1 MYILSF
7 TIGFIVVDSLLKYT
21 RLNRGRYFTCNAI
34 GTLVISWCTFSQTWS
49 VVSLQQLPINQ
60 KQPIIAIDVALAL
73 IVYHICTYFFKIRYM
88 DIIHHTSTCFILV
101 FACMRTR
108 YGEYTSIGMF
118 ALNAPDVL
126 IFTIHA
132 LVHNQFMYRNLG
144 KIIIVGLELFIRLP
158 FTIIASYHGIISA
171 ITRND
176 SEQHWIIDVISG
188 LFAIVNAYV
197 YVGLSIK
204 MLSRY

>member
-1 MYILSF
+1 MYIVSF
-7 TIGFIVVDSLLKYT
+7 TIGFIVIDSLLKYT

-34 GTLVISWCTFSQTWS
+34 GTLAISWCTFSQAWNL
-49 VVSLQQLPINQ
+49 VSLQECLNQ
-60 KQPIIAIDVALAL
+60 EQPILAIDVALAL

-101 FACMRTR
+101 FAYMRTR
-108 YGEYTSIGMF
+108 HGQYTSIGMF

-126 IFTIHA
+126 VFTIHA
-132 LVHNQFMYRNLG
+132 FVHNQFMHRDFSKL
-144 KIIIVGLELFIRLP
+144 IICCIEIFIRLP
-158 FTIIASYHGIISA
+158 LTIIASYHGITSA
-171 ITRND
+171 LTRID
-176 SEQHWIIDVISG
+176 SEQHWIIDIISG

-204 MLSRY
+204 MLSRH